1 VSVRDG
7 RRRRRCIGWPS
18 GVAPRR
24 VHVATKALISSVVG
38 PAATPHDELDHAPPF
53 DPNGSRREARQPM
66 LSAEEATGMRVL
78 IVDDSRL
85 ARLTLR
91 KALPADL
98 LADVVEAADGNE
110 ALRYLEANDIDL
122 MLLDLTLPGRD
133 GYQVLKALQES
144 GRTPPTIVVSA
155 DAQSLAAE
163 RVMRLGAVGFVKK
176 SLSSKDLTE
185 ALQRAGLL

>member
-1 VSVRDG
+1 
-7 RRRRRCIGWPS
+7 
-18 GVAPRR
+18 
-24 VHVATKALISSVVG
+24 
-38 PAATPHDELDHAPPF
+38 
-53 DPNGSRREARQPM
+53 
-66 LSAEEATGMRVL
+66 MRVL

-91 KALPADL
+91 KALPANL

-110 ALRYLEANDIDL
+110 ALRHLEANDFDL

-133 GYQVLKALQES
+133 GYQVLKVLQES

-163 RVMRLGAVGFVKK
+163 RVMRLGAIGFVKK
-176 SLSSKDLTE
+176 SLTSKDLTE